1 MESQQGLKRIK
12 LIVVAV
18 VAGATCYY
26 LPWRAIGAGIAQQED
41 RSRIE
46 IVGHETPTK
55 DRFGSDDG
63 AAFVIHFTGDIHGS
77 LEPCG

>member
-1 MESQQGLKRIK
+1 MVSHQRLKGMK
-12 LIVVAV
+12 LIVVAMV
-18 VAGATCYY
+18 VAATCY
-26 LPWRAIGAGIAQQED
+26 LTPRGASGGGMAQQED